1 MTERWIEEVG
11 QDRPFDRP
19 ALLEPREGDGDVVEI
34 EREVAEGVAI
44 HVNEERVTGL
54 RGRHAFGPHQHAGAV
69 DRDVALRTA
78 QDVEDGE
85 RLGRNDP
92 VDLES
97 FAGHD
102 VLLVTWVSHHRR
114 LVPPA

>member
-1 MTERWIEEVG
+1 MVSVYVTERWIEEVG
-11 QDRPFDRP
+11 EDRPFDRP
-19 ALLEPREGDGDVVEI
+19 VLLEPCEGDSDVIEI

-54 RGRHAFGPHQHAGAV
+54 RRRRAFGPHQHAGAV

-85 RLGRNDP
+85 VARP
-92 VDLES
+92 E
-97 FAGHD
+97 
-102 VLLVTWVSHHRR
+102 
-114 LVPPA
+114 